1 MLKNQEHER
10 VDWMTLGKWLKA
22 RTKKDIFMNQ
32 LLSIEWLLRTYLK
45 IYVCE
50 IFVKDKYVLFT
61 VEYLLLEFLWKFF
74 EM

>member
-1 MLKNQEHER
+1 
-10 VDWMTLGKWLKA
+10 MTLGKWFKA

-50 IFVKDKYVLFT
+50 IFVKDKYFLFT
-61 VEYLLLEFLWKFF
+61 VEYLLLKFLWKFF

>member
-1 MLKNQEHER
+1 
-10 VDWMTLGKWLKA
+10 MTLGKWLKA
-22 RTKKDIFMNQ
+22 RAKKDIFMNQ

-61 VEYLLLEFLWKFF
+61 VEYLLLKFLWKFF
-74 EM
+74 EI

>member
-50 IFVKDKYVLFT
+50 IFVKDKYFLFT
-61 VEYLLLEFLWKFF
+61 VEYLLLKFLWKFF

>member
-1 MLKNQEHER
+1 
-10 VDWMTLGKWLKA
+10 MTLGKWLKA
-22 RTKKDIFMNQ
+22 RPKKDIFMNQ

-50 IFVKDKYVLFT
+50 IFVKDKYFLFT
-61 VEYLLLEFLWKFF
+61 VEYLLLKFLWKFF